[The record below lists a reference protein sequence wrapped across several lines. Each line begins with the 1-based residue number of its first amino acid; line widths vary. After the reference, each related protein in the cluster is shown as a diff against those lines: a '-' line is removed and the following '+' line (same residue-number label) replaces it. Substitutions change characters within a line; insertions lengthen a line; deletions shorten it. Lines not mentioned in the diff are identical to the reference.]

1 MSDTDPYMA
10 PDYPSVQEA
19 RFEVSEKDTAN
30 PVAEIKKAAEASQTD
45 EITVPEGSAAKVL
58 EWVGD
63 DRTRAQAALAAEK
76 RGDKRTTLTKKL
88 KDILE
93 KSE

>member
-10 PDYPSVQEA
+10 PDYPSIQEA
-19 RFEVSEKDTAN
+19 RFEVSEKNTVN
-30 PVAEIKKAAEASQTD
+30 PVAETKKAAEAPQTD
-45 EITVPEGSAAKVL
+45 EMTVPEGSAAKVL

-63 DRTRAQAALAAEK
+63 DRTRAQAALDAEK